1 VTTSIKSNNFIIL
14 CDLNFNCIIRGYLT
28 LHLKILVRNDMD
40 VNEHQGLSN
49 ITLKNISKE
58 RYGCKGT
65 SGAI

>member
-1 VTTSIKSNNFIIL
+1 
-14 CDLNFNCIIRGYLT
+14 
-28 LHLKILVRNDMD
+28 MD

>member
-1 VTTSIKSNNFIIL
+1 MN
-14 CDLNFNCIIRGYLT
+14 IRGYQT